1 MHTQRFTK
9 RFTRRFSPQGC
20 LSPLALS
27 LSLALSTLS
36 GGAQAQAS
44 GAASPQVF
52 HIPAGPLAPALT
64 RFAQQAGVALVVD
77 PQRVAGLQTQ
87 GLSGRFG
94 VEEGF
99 ARLLQGTGVSI
110 QKTGAGYLLAPASP
124 AVPGSS
130 VSQAAP
136 GTVPAEPAA
145 GAGTLPLN
153 AAAPETTLTAPAVP
167 GNPAQGEA
175 LETVV
180 VQASRSNIEAD
191 KAPQTV
197 QIIGKADIDRQLALS
212 TNSSDVLSNLI
223 PSYTPSRGKMNG
235 SGETLRGRTPLI
247 LIDGVPQSNP
257 IRPTGREAHT
267 IDFSMVERIEV
278 IQGANAVNGLG
289 ATGGTINLITKRPEN
304 GAFNQHVDVQATMPT
319 SHIGSDVMGYKTT
332 YRASGRQDRLDYLF
346 AIAAEDQGLYRDAKG
361 RSIGADNTQ
370 GDLMD
375 SRSYDILGKIGWWL
389 DDNQRLQFSLNRYQI
404 KSEANYLAVVGNRT
418 TGLPTTS
425 VRGTPPGTPPWNDV
439 WTSSVSYNHYDL
451 AGMELSAMVFH
462 QDFEGLFGADNSAT
476 FQDAA
481 IAPVGTLYDQS
492 RAVSKKLGSK
502 VTLTKADL
510 LDNRLKL
517 TAGFDTL
524 VDKGK
529 QDLYGTGRTYV
540 PESEYRNLSLF
551 VQGEYKPLEKWTLHG
566 GVRREFADLRIDSYR
581 TLARYNRVAVQ
592 GGTLDFNETLYNAGI
607 VFEPTPHWNLFA
619 SYSEGFGMPDVGRV
633 LRAINTPGQNVDDM
647 HSLSPIVTQS
657 VELGARFKRGP
668 WEAEASWFRSSSDYG
683 SRVIRVN
690 DAFMLAREK
699 NQIDGVDAG
708 LAYRFNRAHKGKLSY
723 VHTRGR
729 YDSDD
734 NGSLDAKLDGLNV
747 APNRL
752 VASWTAQ
759 WDEQLSSFL
768 QLQHAFS
775 KDFGDPARKFTGYTL
790 VDASLNYKLPGK
802 QGTLRLA
809 VANLF
814 NRNYITYYSQSALV
828 EPLRYFAGRGR
839 TLTVGYS
846 IDF

>member
-1 MHTQRFTK
+1 MRDAK
-9 RFTRRFSPQGC
+9 RFRPRGFF
-20 LSPLALS
+20 SPLAVS
-27 LSLALSTLS
+27 LSLAVTASATV
-36 GGAQAQAS
+36 AQTRADATV
-44 GAASPQVF
+44 SPRSF
-52 HIPAGPLAPALT
+52 SIPAGPLAPALS
-64 RFAQQAGVALVVD
+64 RFAQEMGVALVID
-77 PQRVAGLQTQ
+77 ASRVAGLKTQ
-87 GLSGRFG
+87 GLNGHYG
-94 VEEGF
+94 VDEGF
-99 ARLLQGTGVSI
+99 AQLLQGTGYAI
-110 QKTGAGYLLAPASP
+110 QKTNAGYLLAPTKP
-124 AVPGSS
+124 AV
-130 VSQAAP
+130 
-136 GTVPAEPAA
+136 
-145 GAGTLPLN
+145 
-153 AAAPETTLTAPAVP
+153 AAARNVPETLATPAGSALASSPTASVADTPVAS
-167 GNPAQGEA
+167 ASMAEA
-175 LETVV
+175 ETMETVI
-180 VQASRSNIEAD
+180 VQASRSNIEAE

-197 QIIGKADIDRQLALS
+197 QIIGKADIERQLALS

-278 IQGANAVNGLG
+278 VQGANAVNGLG

-319 SHIGSDVMGYKTT
+319 SNIGSDVMGYKTT

-375 SRSYDILGKIGWWL
+375 SRSYDLLGKIGYWL
-389 DDNQRLQFSLNRYQI
+389 DDNQRVQFSLNRYRI
-404 KSEANYLAVVGNRT
+404 KSEANYIAVAGNRT
-418 TGLPTTS
+418 LGTPTTS
-425 VRGTPPGTPPWNDV
+425 LRGTPEGTPPWNDV

-451 AGMELSAMVFH
+451 AGMELSAMAFH

-492 RAVSKKLGSK
+492 RAVSKKFGSK

-510 LDNRLKL
+510 LDHRLKF
-517 TAGFDTL
+517 TTGFDTL

-551 VQGEYKPLEKWTLHG
+551 LQGEYKPIDRWTLHG
-566 GVRREFADLRIDSYR
+566 GVRKEYAELSIDSYR

-592 GGTLDFNETLYNAGI
+592 GGTLDFNQTLYNAGV
-607 VFEPTPHWNLFA
+607 VFEPTKDWNLFA

-647 HSLSPIVTQS
+647 QSLGPIVTKS
-657 VELGARFKRGP
+657 VELGARFKRGA
-668 WEAEASWFRSSSDYG
+668 WEAEASYFRSNSDYG

-699 NQIDGVDAG
+699 NRIEGVEG
-708 LAYRFNRAHKGKLSY
+708 SLGYRFNRAHKGKLSY
-723 VHTRGR
+723 ARTKGR

-747 APNRL
+747 APDRL
-752 VASWTAQ
+752 LASWTAQ
-759 WDEQLSSFL
+759 WDDRLSSFV
-768 QLQHAFS
+768 QVQHAFS
-775 KDFGDPARKFTGYTL
+775 KTFDDPAKRFTGYTL
-790 VDASLNYKLPGK
+790 VDASLNYKLNK
-802 QGTLRLA
+802 GTLRLA

-814 NRNYITYYSQSALV
+814 NRDYITYYSQSALV

>member
-1 MHTQRFTK
+1 MRDAK
-9 RFTRRFSPQGC
+9 RFSPRGC
-20 LSPLALS
+20 LSPLAVS
-27 LSLALSTLS
+27 LSLALVSIAT
-36 GGAQAQAS
+36 GAGAQTAAAVSAQQFS
-44 GAASPQVF
+44 
-52 HIPAGPLAPALT
+52 IPAGPLAPALN
-64 RFAQQAGVALVVD
+64 RFAQETGVSLVVD
-77 PQRVAGLQTQ
+77 ASRVAGLGTQ
-87 GLSGRFG
+87 GLNGRYG
-94 VEEGF
+94 VDDGF
-99 ARLLQGTGVSI
+99 AQLLKGSGYAV
-110 QKTGAGYLLAPASP
+110 QKTDAGYVLAPAMAATPWAASVSHAP
-124 AVPGSS
+124 ATGAVGATASAAAAAADSS
-130 VSQAAP
+130 VNAP
-136 GTVPAEPAA
+136 GE
-145 GAGTLPLN
+145 
-153 AAAPETTLTAPAVP
+153 
-167 GNPAQGEA
+167 GEA
-175 LETVV
+175 METIV
-180 VQASRSNIEAD
+180 VQASRSNIEAQ

-197 QIIGKADIDRQLALS
+197 QIIGKSDIERQLTLS

-278 IQGANAVNGLG
+278 VQGANAVNGLG

-319 SHIGSDVMGYKTT
+319 SDIGGDVMGYKTT
-332 YRASGRQDRLDYLF
+332 YRASGRKDRLDYLF
-346 AIAAEDQGLYRDAKG
+346 AIAGEDQGLYRDAQG

-375 SRSYDILGKIGWWL
+375 SRSYDVLGKIGYWL
-389 DDNQRLQFSLNRYQI
+389 DDNQRLQFSVNRYKI
-404 KSEANYLAVVGNRT
+404 KSEANYLAVAGNRA

-425 VRGTPPGTPPWNDV
+425 VRGTPEGSPPWNDV
-439 WTSSVSYNHYDL
+439 WTSSISYNHYDL

-510 LDNRLKL
+510 LDHRLKL
-517 TAGFDTL
+517 TTGFDTL

-551 VQGEYKPLEKWTLHG
+551 VQGEYKPFDKWTLHG
-566 GVRREFADLRIDSYR
+566 GVRREYADLRIDSYR

-592 GGTLDFNETLYNAGI
+592 GGTLDFNETLYNAGV
-607 VFEPTPHWNLFA
+607 VFEPTKHWNLFA

-633 LRAINTPGQNVDDM
+633 LRAINTPGQDVDDM
-647 HSLSPIVTQS
+647 QSLSPIVTQS
-657 VELGARFKRGP
+657 IELGTRFKRGA
-668 WEAEASWFRSSSDYG
+668 WEAEASYFRSDSDFG

-699 NQIDGVDAG
+699 NRIEGVDTSLG
-708 LAYRFNRAHKGKLSY
+708 YRFNRAHKGKLSY
-723 VHTRGR
+723 VHTKGR

-734 NGSLDAKLDGLNV
+734 NGTLDARLDGLNV
-747 APNRL
+747 SPDRL
-752 VASWTAQ
+752 MASWTAQ
-759 WDEQLSSFL
+759 WDERLSSFV
-768 QLQHAFS
+768 QVQHAFS
-775 KDFGDPARKFTGYTL
+775 KTFDDPAKKFTGYTL
-790 VDASLNYKLPGK
+790 VDASLNYKLPK
-802 QGTLRLA
+802 GTLRLA

-814 NRNYITYYSQSALV
+814 NRSYITYYSQSALV

-839 TLTVGYS
+839 TLAVGYS
-846 IDF
+846 LDF

>member
-1 MHTQRFTK
+1 MRDAK
-9 RFTRRFSPQGC
+9 RFSPRGC

-27 LSLALSTLS
+27 LSLALAAMA
-36 GGAQAQAS
+36 GGAHAQAP
-44 GAASPQVF
+44 GAVNAQAFS
-52 HIPAGPLAPALT
+52 IPAGPLAPALN

-77 PQRVAGLQTQ
+77 PQRVAGLRTQ
-87 GLSGRFG
+87 GLDGRYG
-94 VEEGF
+94 VDEGF
-99 ARLLQGTGVSI
+99 ARLLQGTGYSI
-110 QKTGAGYLLAPASP
+110 QKTEAGYLLAPAVP
-124 AVPGSS
+124 A
-130 VSQAAP
+130 AAP
-136 GTVPAEPAA
+136 AARPAPAA
-145 GAGTLPLN
+145 AA
-153 AAAPETTLTAPAVP
+153 AAAPEAAAVVAASDAASLPAE
-167 GNPAQGEA
+167 GEA

-180 VQASRSNIEAD
+180 VQASRSNIEAE

-278 IQGANAVNGLG
+278 VQGANAVNGLG

-319 SHIGSDVMGYKTT
+319 SDIGGDVMGYKTT

-375 SRSYDILGKIGWWL
+375 SRSYDVLGKIGWWL
-389 DDNQRLQFSLNRYQI
+389 DDNQRLQFSLNRYKI
-404 KSEANYLAVVGNRT
+404 KSEANYLAVAGNRA

-425 VRGTPPGTPPWNDV
+425 VRGTPEGTPPWNDV
-439 WTSSVSYNHYDL
+439 WTSSISYNHYDL

-476 FQDAA
+476 FQDAT
-481 IAPVGTLYDQS
+481 IAPVGRLYDQS

-517 TAGFDTL
+517 TTGFDTL

-551 VQGEYKPLEKWTLHG
+551 VQGEYKPFEKWTLHG
-566 GVRREFADLRIDSYR
+566 GVRRESADLRIDSYR

-592 GGTLDFNETLYNAGI
+592 GGKLDFNETLYNAGV
-607 VFEPTPHWNLFA
+607 VFEPTKDWNLFA

-633 LRAINTPGQNVDDM
+633 LRAINTPGQDVDDM
-647 HSLSPIVTQS
+647 QSLSPIVTKS

-699 NQIDGVDAG
+699 NRIDGVDTSLG
-708 LAYRFNRAHKGKLSY
+708 YRFNRAHKGKLSY
-723 VHTRGR
+723 VHTKGR

-734 NGSLDAKLDGLNV
+734 NGTLDARLDGLNV
-747 APNRL
+747 SPDRL
-752 VASWTAQ
+752 LASWTAQ
-759 WDEQLSSFL
+759 WTGQLSSFV
-768 QLQHAFS
+768 QVQHAFS
-775 KDFGDPARKFTGYTL
+775 KTFDDPAKKFTGYTL
-790 VDASLNYKLPGK
+790 VDASMNYKLSDK
-802 QGTLRLA
+802 KGTLRLA

-839 TLTVGYS
+839 TLTLGYS
-846 IDF
+846 LDF